1 MEAAWWHYS
10 YAFSAPAHAVL
21 DAEES
26 VKKEAQ
32 TKGTCHPPPSPPCAM
47 PLQKKRFWRARWYF
61 CFSCTRVSVCMYC
74 VSLKVS
80 GVALLYTYKGAG
92 GKHLTVIPCSTSSLI
107 LHLLT
112 IMAYF
117 TKCKGADGNGASG
130 MFRCA
135 LACSWRESIGNL
147 TLTPTISA

>member
-1 MEAAWWHYS
+1 VRWYQVSGELMKRGCLDLHFMPIYRVCLQWKAWWHCS
-10 YAFSAPAHAVL
+10 YASSAPAHAVL

-32 TKGTCHPPPSPPCAM
+32 RKGTCHPPPSPPCAM

-61 CFSCTRVSVCMYC
+61 CFSYTRVSVCMYC
-74 VSLKVS
+74 VCLKVS

-107 LHLLT
+107 LH
-112 IMAYF
+112 
-117 TKCKGADGNGASG
+117 
-130 MFRCA
+130 
-135 LACSWRESIGNL
+135 
-147 TLTPTISA
+147 